1 MKGVKGIMKTSSALR
16 TVPAVLLAL
25 ALLVAGPAPALAQTY
40 FWWQIVD
47 ETGQPYTG
55 ENVQCS
61 VYRPNIHGAAIL
73 HTSSTLSN
81 NTAANDPLWADSTGK
96 FHFYSSLNTPVDVTC
111 FYDYGGGGFSGRID
125 RFTHRIMLARQ
136 GVQVSRFSV
145 NSTAATY
152 QTATNI
158 YLPAGAVV
166 RDVIIQNLNPL
177 GLGTYHLSVGFL
189 GNHTVATA
197 NALVNTQALSSPD
210 EWVRPHT
217 VITSLAGSAATYN
230 SNHRG
235 LAMINH
241 IAAANRAPQAQPY
254 LVHVATGLQVGYS
267 AQPGTGAGV
276 RAHVFVIWQKFHSSI
291 NRLPFGAGR

>member
-1 MKGVKGIMKTSSALR
+1 MTMTKRSLIA
-16 TVPAVLLAL
+16 AVLAL

-73 HTSSTLSN
+73 HTSSTMSN
-81 NTAANDPLWADSTGK
+81 ATAANDPLWADSTGK
-96 FHFYSSLNTPVDVTC
+96 FHFYSSLTTPVDVTC
-111 FYDYGGGGFSGRID
+111 YYDYGGGGFSGRID
-125 RFTHRIMLARQ
+125 RFTHRIILARQ
-136 GVQVSRFSV
+136 GLQVSRFSV

-152 QTATNI
+152 QTATNV

-166 RDVIIQNLNPL
+166 KDVIIQNLNPL

-189 GNHTVATA
+189 GNHAVATA
-197 NALVNTQALSSPD
+197 NSLVHVQALTSPD
-210 EWVRPHT
+210 EWLRPHAVMLTRSGVQT
-217 VITSLAGSAATYN
+217 VYSS
-230 SNHRG
+230 HRG
-235 LAMINH
+235 TALGIIQEAH
-241 IAAANRAPQAQPY
+241 GAAAGFSGLYFERAY
-254 LVHVATGLQVGYS
+254 TVHVASGLQVSYS
-267 AQPGTGAGV
+267 AQPGTAAAV
-276 RAHVFVIWQKFHSSI
+276 RAHVFVIWQRLHTQI